1 MSSRTVNAIMNEL
14 QRGTS
19 VPVPPARLTQRLIP
33 RSIPRLVNKATLLAV
48 GALLASTAQVAAASV
63 VMNFAHADIGTVAHA
78 IGEATGK
85 TIIVDPRVKGQIDL
99 ISADPV
105 PEDVALKTLQSA
117 LRMRGFSLLQDHG
130 VLKVVPEADAKN
142 QGVPTYVGN
151 QPVARGDQI
160 ITQVFQL
167 HRESAAT
174 LQPVL
179 RQLISPNNTVTA
191 NASNN
196 TLVVTDYAD
205 NVQRIAAVI
214 AGMEAASAPH
224 IAVVQLNFADA
235 TDIAQQAAKV
245 LDLSGIGNSDPTQK
259 VVATADTRS
268 NAIILRSSSA
278 ARLDEAQ
285 QLIIKLDT
293 PTRAPG
299 NIHIVTLRN
308 ADATE
313 LAKTL
318 RSILGQSSGSGDSL
332 ASAVLGASSQSSSG
346 LPNSNGSLP
355 PLPSGSDSSTKS
367 STSASSSSASGS
379 GSGQSHSGD
388 DQDDKG
394 SGEIVADTSTNSLII
409 TAPEPVFRNLS
420 TVIARLDQRKVQ
432 VYIEG
437 LIMEVTSE
445 KDGEFGI
452 EWMTTTGLESLA
464 ESTTDVGVVA
474 GFGNILGTKGLFRA
488 LQTNSDVNVLST
500 PSLVTLDNHEA
511 RILVGSNV
519 PIESGSYSTS
529 SSSSS
534 AANAF
539 NTYSRTDV
547 GVILNVKPQIN
558 QGGTITMQVYS
569 EDSSVE
575 SDTSTQ
581 SGGFTIDK
589 RSLQTTILAD
599 DGQIVALGGL
609 ISDNYTN
616 GNTRTPWI
624 SKIPVIGA
632 LFRHE
637 TKSREK
643 KDLLIFLRPV
653 IVKDGA
659 MLQAIASDRYGYMQ
673 ARSNSYQSDNWLMK
687 DDTIPKLPST
697 DGKSGELIDLTHV
710 RQAAKHE
717 ATEGVAPALAQ

>member
-1 MSSRTVNAIMNEL
+1 
-14 QRGTS
+14 
-19 VPVPPARLTQRLIP
+19 
-33 RSIPRLVNKATLLAV
+33 
-48 GALLASTAQVAAASV
+48 
-63 VMNFAHADIGTVAHA
+63 MNFAHADISDVAHA

-85 TIIVDPRVKGQIDL
+85 TIIVDPRVRGQIDL
-99 ISADPV
+99 VSATPV
-105 PEDVALKTLQSA
+105 AEDEALKTLQSA

-142 QGVPTYVGN
+142 NGVPTYVGN

-167 HRESAAT
+167 HRESATT
-174 LQPVL
+174 LQPTL
-179 RQLISPNNTVTA
+179 RQLISPNNSITA

-205 NVQRIAAVI
+205 NVQRIAAII

-224 IAVVQLNFADA
+224 IAVVQLNYADA
-235 TDIAQQAAKV
+235 TDVSQQAAKV
-245 LDLSGIGNSDPTQK
+245 LDLNGIGNSDPTQK
-259 VVATADTRS
+259 VVVTPDTRS
-268 NAIILRSSSA
+268 NAVLLRSSSA

-285 QLIIKLDT
+285 SLIIKLDT

-308 ADATE
+308 ADATDV
-313 LAKTL
+313 AKTL
-318 RSILGQSSGSGDSL
+318 RQILGQSSGSDSL
-332 ASAVLGASSQSSSG
+332 ASALGSSGQSSSG

-355 PLPSGSDSSTKS
+355 PLPSSSGSDSSSTKSTTS
-367 STSASSSSASGS
+367 STSGSSASGS
-379 GSGQSHSGD
+379 AGASGASD
-388 DQDDKG
+388 DQDGKG
-394 SGEIVADTSTNSLII
+394 NGEIVADTSTNSLII

-432 VYIEG
+432 VYIES

-452 EWMTTTGLESLA
+452 EWMTTSGLESLA
-464 ESTTDVGVVA
+464 ESTTDVGIVA

-488 LQTNSDVNVLST
+488 IQTNSDVNVLST

-519 PIESGSYSTS
+519 PIESGSYATS
-529 SSSSS
+529 SSSSTS
-534 AANAF
+534 ANAF

-547 GVILNVKPQIN
+547 GIILNVKPQIN
-558 QGGTITMQVYS
+558 EGGTITMQVYS

-575 SDTSTQ
+575 SGTSDQ
-581 SGGFTIDK
+581 SGGYTIDK

-609 ISDNYTN
+609 ISDSYTN

-624 SKIPVIGA
+624 SKIPVLGA

-653 IVKDGA
+653 IVRDGA
-659 MLQAIASDRYGYMQ
+659 TLQAIAADRYGYMQ
-673 ARSNSYQSDNWLMK
+673 AKSRNYKSDNWMIK
-687 DDTIPKLPST
+687 DSTSPTLPALN
-697 DGKSGELIDLTHV
+697 GNSGELIDLTHV
-710 RQAAKHE
+710 RQAAVSP
-717 ATEGVAPALAQ
+717 AVAQ

>member
-1 MSSRTVNAIMNEL
+1 MLAHLLDAHATMTAL
-14 QRGTS
+14 QRDPAPRIS
-19 VPVPPARLTQRLIP
+19 VLRSTAARL
-33 RSIPRLVNKATLLAV
+33 
-48 GALLASTAQVAAASV
+48 AAAACFAIYAHAADASV
-63 VMNFAHADIGTVAHA
+63 VMNFAHADISVVARA

-85 TIIVDPRVKGQIDL
+85 TIIVDPRVKGQFDL
-99 ISADPV
+99 VSANAV
-105 PEDVALKTLQSA
+105 PDDEALKTLQSA

-130 VLKVVPEADAKN
+130 VLKIVPEVDAKN

-151 QPVARGDQI
+151 EPVARGDQV

-174 LQPVL
+174 LQPTL
-179 RQLISPNNTVTA
+179 RQLVTPNNTITA

-205 NVQRIAAVI
+205 NVRRIATII

-224 IAVVQLNFADA
+224 IAVVQLNYADA
-235 TDIAQQAAKV
+235 TDVSQQATKM
-245 LDLSGIGNSDPTQK
+245 LDLSGIGNNDPTQK
-259 VVATADTRS
+259 VVVTPDTRS
-268 NAIILRSSSA
+268 NAVLLRSSSA

-285 QLIIKLDT
+285 SLIVKLDT

-308 ADATE
+308 SDATD

-318 RSILGQSSGSGDSL
+318 RQILGQSSGSSDSL
-332 ASAVLGASSQSSSG
+332 ASALGSNAQSSSG

-355 PLPSGSDSSTKS
+355 PLPSGSDTSSTKS
-367 STSASSSSASGS
+367 TSSSTSGNSSGS
-379 GSGQSHSGD
+379 GSADAHSSD
-388 DQDDKG
+388 DQSDKG
-394 SGEIVADTSTNSLII
+394 SNEIVADTSTNSLII
-409 TAPEPVFRNLS
+409 TAPDPVFRNLS

-432 VYIEG
+432 VYIES

-452 EWMTTTGLESLA
+452 EWMTTSGLESLA
-464 ESTTDVGVVA
+464 ETTTDVGVVA

-547 GVILNVKPQIN
+547 GIILNVKPRIN
-558 QGGTITMQVYS
+558 EGGTVTMQVYS

-575 SDTSTQ
+575 SGTGDQ
-581 SGGFTIDK
+581 SGGYTIDK

-609 ISDNYTN
+609 ISDSYTN

-624 SKIPVIGA
+624 SKIPVLGA

-653 IVKDGA
+653 IVRDGA
-659 MLQAIASDRYGYMQ
+659 TLQAIAADRYGYMQ
-673 ARSNSYQSDNWLMK
+673 ARSANYKSDNWLVK
-687 DDTIPKLPST
+687 DDTVPALPALQGHDGEIVDLTRVRRAAVLPPAT
-697 DGKSGELIDLTHV
+697 DGVPPSI
-710 RQAAKHE
+710 
-717 ATEGVAPALAQ
+717 AP

>member
-1 MSSRTVNAIMNEL
+1 MPSRTANATMNES

-19 VPVPPARLTQRLIP
+19 VPLL
-33 RSIPRLVNKATLLAV
+33 RSTRRRATLLAV
-48 GALLASTAQVAAASV
+48 STLLASYAHIAAATV
-63 VMNFAHADIGTVAHA
+63 VMNFAHADISAVAHA

-99 ISADPV
+99 VSSEPV
-105 PEDVALKTLQSA
+105 PEDEALKTLQSA

-130 VLKVVPEADAKN
+130 VLKVVPEVDAKN
-142 QGVPTYVGN
+142 HGVPTFVGN
-151 QPVARGDQI
+151 QPVAKGDQI

-167 HRESAAT
+167 HRESATT

-205 NVQRIAAVI
+205 NVQRIAAII

-235 TDIAQQAAKV
+235 TDVAQQAAKV
-245 LDLSGIGNSDPTQK
+245 LDLSGIGNTDPTQK

-285 QLIIKLDT
+285 SLIIKLDT

-318 RSILGQSSGSGDSL
+318 RGILGQSSGSSDSL
-332 ASAVLGASSQSSSG
+332 ASAVLGSSSQSSSG

-355 PLPSGSDSSTKS
+355 PLPSGSDSSSSKS
-367 STSASSSSASGS
+367 TTSSGSSSSTGS
-379 GSGQSHSGD
+379 GSSQSHSGD

-432 VYIEG
+432 VYIES
-437 LIMEVTSE
+437 LIMEVNSE

-452 EWMTTTGLESLA
+452 EWMTTSGLESLA
-464 ESTTDVGVVA
+464 ETTTDVGVVA

-558 QGGTITMQVYS
+558 EGGTITMQVYS

-609 ISDNYTN
+609 ISDSYTN

-659 MLQAIASDRYGYMQ
+659 MLQAIAADRYGYMQ
-673 ARSNSYQSDNWLMK
+673 ARSSTYKSDNWLMK
-687 DDTIPKLPST
+687 DSTVPALPST
-697 DGKSGELIDLTHV
+697 DGQSGEIIDLTHV
-710 RQAAKHE
+710 RQAAH
-717 ATEGVAPALAQ
+717 ASSAAPQEPKNGTQ

>member
-1 MSSRTVNAIMNEL
+1 MNES
-14 QRGTS
+14 QCGI
-19 VPVPPARLTQRLIP
+19 PVSLPRLTART
-33 RSIPRLVNKATLLAV
+33 TLLAV
-48 GALLASTAQVAAASV
+48 GALLASYARIAAASV
-63 VMNFAHADIGTVAHA
+63 VMNFAHADISAVAHA

-99 ISADPV
+99 VSADPV
-105 PEDVALKTLQSA
+105 PEDEALKTLQSA

-130 VLKVVPEADAKN
+130 VLKVVPEADAKTH
-142 QGVPTYVGN
+142 GVPTYVGN
-151 QPVARGDQI
+151 QAVARGDQI

-167 HRESAAT
+167 HRESAST

-205 NVQRIAAVI
+205 NVQRIAAII

-235 TDIAQQAAKV
+235 SDVAQQAAKV

-285 QLIIKLDT
+285 SLIVKLDT

-318 RSILGQSSGSGDSL
+318 RGILGQSGSSDSL
-332 ASAVLGASSQSSSG
+332 ASSVLGTSSGSSSG

-355 PLPSGSDSSTKS
+355 PLPSSSGSDSSATKS
-367 STSASSSSASGS
+367 TTSSGSSSGS
-379 GSGQSHSGD
+379 GSGSSTSGG

-394 SGEIVADTSTNSLII
+394 GGEIVADTSTNSLII

-432 VYIEG
+432 VYIES
-437 LIMEVTSE
+437 LIMEVNSE
-445 KDGEFGI
+445 KDGEFGV
-452 EWMTTTGLESLA
+452 EWLTTTGLESLA
-464 ESTTDVGVVA
+464 ETTTDVGVVA

-519 PIESGSYSTS
+519 PIESGSYATS
-529 SSSSS
+529 SSSSTS
-534 AANAF
+534 ANAF

-547 GVILNVKPQIN
+547 GIILNVKPQIN
-558 QGGTITMQVYS
+558 EGGTITMQVYS

-599 DGQIVALGGL
+599 DGQIIALGGL
-609 ISDNYTN
+609 ISDSDTN

-637 TKSREK
+637 TKSRVK

-673 ARSNSYQSDNWLMK
+673 AKSRTYKSDNWLMK
-687 DDTIPKLPST
+687 DDTTPALPST
-697 DGKSGELIDLTHV
+697 DGKSGAIVDLTHV
-710 RQAAKHE
+710 RQAAKREEMQE
-717 ATEGVAPALAQ
+717 ATPPAAQ

>member
-1 MSSRTVNAIMNEL
+1 MNQS
-14 QRGTS
+14 QRGTT
-19 VPVPPARLTQRLIP
+19 VPGPVPAPLPRLTRKIA
-33 RSIPRLVNKATLLAV
+33 ILAV
-48 GALLASTAQVAAASV
+48 GALLASYARIAAASV
-63 VMNFAHADIGTVAHA
+63 VMNFAHADIGAVAHA

-99 ISADPV
+99 VSAEPV
-105 PEDVALKTLQSA
+105 PEDEALKTLQSA

-130 VLKVVPEADAKN
+130 ILKVVPEVDAKN

-151 QPVARGDQI
+151 QPVAKGDQI
-160 ITQVFQL
+160 ITQVFEL
-167 HRESAAT
+167 HRESAAA

-205 NVQRIAAVI
+205 NVRRIAAVI

-235 TDIAQQAAKV
+235 TDVAQQAAKV
-245 LDLSGIGNSDPTQK
+245 LDLNSIGNSDPTQK

-285 QLIIKLDT
+285 SLIIKLDT

-313 LAKTL
+313 LARTL
-318 RSILGQSSGSGDSL
+318 RGILGQSSGNSNSL
-332 ASAVLGASSQSSSG
+332 ASAVLGASSQSASG

-355 PLPSGSDSSTKS
+355 PLPSGFDSSSTKS
-367 STSASSSSASGS
+367 ATSSGSSSSASS
-379 GSGQSHSGD
+379 TTGQAQGGG

-394 SGEIVADTSTNSLII
+394 AGEIVADTSTNSLII

-432 VYIEG
+432 VYIES
-437 LIMEVTSE
+437 LIMEVNSE
-445 KDGEFGI
+445 RDGEFGI
-452 EWMTTTGLESLA
+452 EWMTTSGLESLA
-464 ESTTDVGVVA
+464 ETTTDVGLVA
-474 GFGNILGTKGLFRA
+474 GFGNILGTKGLLRA

-558 QGGTITMQVYS
+558 EGGTITMQVYS

-599 DGQIVALGGL
+599 DGQIIALGGL
-609 ISDNYTN
+609 ISDSYTN
-616 GNTRTPWI
+616 GNTRMPWI

-637 TKSREK
+637 TKSRQK
-643 KDLLIFLRPV
+643 KDLLVFLRPV

-673 ARSNSYQSDNWLMK
+673 ARSKAYKSDNWLMK
-687 DDTIPKLPST
+687 DDTVPALPST
-697 DGKSGELIDLTHV
+697 DGKSGEIVDLTHV
-710 RQAAKHE
+710 RQAAKQGAIE
-717 ATEGVAPALAQ
+717 QSAPPAVAQ

>member
-1 MSSRTVNAIMNEL
+1 MNQS

-19 VPVPPARLTQRLIP
+19 VPGPVPLP
-33 RSIPRLVNKATLLAV
+33 RPTRKTAILAV
-48 GALLASTAQVAAASV
+48 GALLASYARIAAASV
-63 VMNFAHADIGTVAHA
+63 VMNFAHADIGAVAHA

-99 ISADPV
+99 VSAEPV
-105 PEDVALKTLQSA
+105 PEDEALKTLQSA

-130 VLKVVPEADAKN
+130 ILKVVPEVDAKN

-151 QPVARGDQI
+151 QPVAKGDQI

-235 TDIAQQAAKV
+235 TDVAQQAAKV
-245 LDLSGIGNSDPTQK
+245 LDLNSIGNSDPTQK

-285 QLIIKLDT
+285 SLIIKLDT

-313 LAKTL
+313 LARTL
-318 RSILGQSSGSGDSL
+318 RGILGQSSGNSDSL
-332 ASAVLGASSQSSSG
+332 ASAVLGASSQSASG

-355 PLPSGSDSSTKS
+355 PLPSGSDSSSTKS
-367 STSASSSSASGS
+367 ATSSGSSSSASS
-379 GSGQSHSGD
+379 ASGQAQGGG

-394 SGEIVADTSTNSLII
+394 AGEIVADTSTNSLII

-432 VYIEG
+432 VYIES
-437 LIMEVTSE
+437 LIMEVNSE

-452 EWMTTTGLESLA
+452 EWMTTSGLESLA
-464 ESTTDVGVVA
+464 ETTTDVGVVA
-474 GFGNILGTKGLFRA
+474 GFGNILGTKGLLRA

-547 GVILNVKPQIN
+547 GIILNVKPQIN
-558 QGGTITMQVYS
+558 EGGTITMQVYS

-599 DGQIVALGGL
+599 DGQIIALGGL
-609 ISDNYTN
+609 ISDSYTN

-637 TKSREK
+637 TKSRQK
-643 KDLLIFLRPV
+643 KDLLVFLRPV

-673 ARSNSYQSDNWLMK
+673 ARSKTYKSDNWLMK
-687 DDTIPKLPST
+687 DDTVPALPST
-697 DGKSGELIDLTHV
+697 DGKSGEIVDLTHV
-710 RQAAKHE
+710 RQAAKQDAIE
-717 ATEGVAPALAQ
+717 QSAPPAVAR

>member
-1 MSSRTVNAIMNEL
+1 MCASRSLA
-14 QRGTS
+14 
-19 VPVPPARLTQRLIP
+19 P
-33 RSIPRLVNKATLLAV
+33 RSPLTIKTPLLAA
-48 GALLASTAQVAAASV
+48 GAWLALCSRVAAASV
-63 VMNFAHADIGTVAHA
+63 VMNFAHADISDVAHA

-85 TIIVDPRVKGQIDL
+85 TIIVDPRVRGQIDL
-99 ISADPV
+99 VSATPV
-105 PEDVALKTLQSA
+105 AEDEALKTLQSA

-142 QGVPTYVGN
+142 NGVPTYVGN

-167 HRESAAT
+167 HRESATT
-174 LQPVL
+174 LQPTL
-179 RQLISPNNTVTA
+179 RQLISPNNSITA

-205 NVQRIAAVI
+205 NVQRIAAII

-224 IAVVQLNFADA
+224 IAVVQLNYADA
-235 TDIAQQAAKV
+235 TDVSQQAAKV
-245 LDLSGIGNSDPTQK
+245 LDLNGIGNSDPTQK
-259 VVATADTRS
+259 VVVTPDTRS
-268 NAIILRSSSA
+268 NAVLLRSSSA

-285 QLIIKLDT
+285 SLIIKLDT

-308 ADATE
+308 ADATDV
-313 LAKTL
+313 AKTL
-318 RSILGQSSGSGDSL
+318 RQILGQSSGSDSL
-332 ASAVLGASSQSSSG
+332 ASALGSSGQSSSG

-355 PLPSGSDSSTKS
+355 PLPSSSGSDSSSTKSTTS
-367 STSASSSSASGS
+367 STSGSSASGS
-379 GSGQSHSGD
+379 AGASGASD
-388 DQDDKG
+388 DQDGKG
-394 SGEIVADTSTNSLII
+394 NGEIVADTSTNSLII

-432 VYIEG
+432 VYIES

-452 EWMTTTGLESLA
+452 EWMTTSGLESLA
-464 ESTTDVGVVA
+464 ESTTDVGIVA

-488 LQTNSDVNVLST
+488 IQTNSDVNVLST

-519 PIESGSYSTS
+519 PIESGSYATS
-529 SSSSS
+529 SSSSTS
-534 AANAF
+534 ANAF

-547 GVILNVKPQIN
+547 GIILNVKPQIN
-558 QGGTITMQVYS
+558 EGGTITMQVYS

-575 SDTSTQ
+575 SGTSDQ
-581 SGGFTIDK
+581 SGGYTIDK

-609 ISDNYTN
+609 ISDSYTN

-624 SKIPVIGA
+624 SKIPVLGA

-653 IVKDGA
+653 IVRDGA
-659 MLQAIASDRYGYMQ
+659 TLQAIAADRYGYMQ
-673 ARSNSYQSDNWLMK
+673 AKSRNYKSDNWMIK
-687 DDTIPKLPST
+687 DSTSPTLPALN
-697 DGKSGELIDLTHV
+697 GNSGELIDLTHV
-710 RQAAKHE
+710 RQAAVSP
-717 ATEGVAPALAQ
+717 AVAQ

>member
-1 MSSRTVNAIMNEL
+1 MFAHFFDAHATMNAP
-14 QRGTS
+14 QRGTAA
-19 VPVPPARLTQRLIP
+19 PLPPSRPKT
-33 RSIPRLVNKATLLAV
+33 
-48 GALLASTAQVAAASV
+48 ALLAAAACLAFYAQAAAASV
-63 VMNFAHADIGTVAHA
+63 VMNFAHADIGAVAHA

-85 TIIVDPRVKGQIDL
+85 TIIVDPRVKGQLDL
-99 ISADPV
+99 VSANPV
-105 PEDVALKTLQSA
+105 PDDEALKTLQSA

-130 VLKVVPEADAKN
+130 VLKIVPEVDAKD

-151 QPVARGDQI
+151 QPVAHGDQV

-167 HRESAAT
+167 HRESATA
-174 LQPVL
+174 LQPTL
-179 RQLISPNNTVTA
+179 RQLISPNNTITA

-205 NVQRIAAVI
+205 NVRRIATII

-224 IAVVQLNFADA
+224 IAVVQLNYADA
-235 TDIAQQAAKV
+235 TDVVQQASKM
-245 LDLSGIGNSDPTQK
+245 LDLNGIGNNDPTQK
-259 VVATADTRS
+259 VVVTADTRS
-268 NAIILRSSSA
+268 NAILLRSSSA

-285 QLIIKLDT
+285 SLVVKLDT

-308 ADATE
+308 ADATD

-318 RSILGQSSGSGDSL
+318 REILGQSSGSSDSL
-332 ASAVLGASSQSSSG
+332 ASALGSAQSSSG
-346 LPNSNGSLP
+346 LPSSNGSLP
-355 PLPSGSDSSTKS
+355 PLPSTSDTSSSTKS
-367 STSASSSSASGS
+367 TTSSTSGSSASSGS
-379 GSGQSHSGD
+379 GDSHSSD
-388 DQDDKG
+388 DQGEKG
-394 SGEIVADTSTNSLII
+394 SSEIVADTSTNSLII

-432 VYIEG
+432 VYIES

-452 EWMTTTGLESLA
+452 EWLTTSGLTSLA
-464 ESTTDVGVVA
+464 ASTTDVGVVA

-547 GVILNVKPQIN
+547 GIILNVKPRIN
-558 QGGTITMQVYS
+558 EGGTITMQVYS

-575 SDTSTQ
+575 SGTSDQ

-609 ISDNYTN
+609 ISDSYTN

-653 IVKDGA
+653 IVRDGA

-673 ARSNSYQSDNWLMK
+673 ARSASYQSDNWMIK
-687 DDTIPKLPST
+687 DDTVPALPPLH
-697 DGKSGELIDLTHV
+697 GHGNEIIDLTHV
-710 RQAAKHE
+710 RQSAASP
-717 ATEGVAPALAQ
+717 ATTEGIPTAAP

>member
-1 MSSRTVNAIMNEL
+1 MTRKSAF
-14 QRGTS
+14 
-19 VPVPPARLTQRLIP
+19 
-33 RSIPRLVNKATLLAV
+33 LLV
-48 GALLASTAQVAAASV
+48 GALLASYAHIAAASV
-63 VMNFAHADIGTVAHA
+63 VMNFAHADISAVAHA

-99 ISADPV
+99 VSAEPV
-105 PEDVALKTLQSA
+105 PEDEALKTLQSA

-130 VLKVVPEADAKN
+130 ILKVVPEVDAKN

-151 QPVARGDQI
+151 QPVAKGDQI

-167 HRESAAT
+167 HRESAAA

-235 TDIAQQAAKV
+235 TDVAQQAAKV
-245 LDLSGIGNSDPTQK
+245 LDLNSIGNSDPTQK

-285 QLIIKLDT
+285 SLIIKLDT

-318 RSILGQSSGSGDSL
+318 RGILGQSSGNNDSL

-355 PLPSGSDSSTKS
+355 PLPSGSDSSSTKS
-367 STSASSSSASGS
+367 TTSSGSSASTSS
-379 GSGQSHSGD
+379 GSGQAQGGG

-432 VYIEG
+432 VYIES
-437 LIMEVTSE
+437 LIMEVNSE

-452 EWMTTTGLESLA
+452 EWMTTSGLESLA
-464 ESTTDVGVVA
+464 ETTTDVGVVA

-529 SSSSS
+529 SSSST

-558 QGGTITMQVYS
+558 EGGTITMQVYS

-599 DGQIVALGGL
+599 DGQIIALGGL
-609 ISDNYTN
+609 ISDSYTN

-659 MLQAIASDRYGYMQ
+659 MLQAIAADRYGYMQ
-673 ARSNSYQSDNWLMK
+673 ARSKSYKSDNWLMK
-687 DDTIPKLPST
+687 DDTVPALPST
-697 DGKSGELIDLTHV
+697 DGKSGEIVDLTHV
-710 RQAAKHE
+710 RQAAKQE
-717 ATEGVAPALAQ
+717 AIEQASPPAAQ